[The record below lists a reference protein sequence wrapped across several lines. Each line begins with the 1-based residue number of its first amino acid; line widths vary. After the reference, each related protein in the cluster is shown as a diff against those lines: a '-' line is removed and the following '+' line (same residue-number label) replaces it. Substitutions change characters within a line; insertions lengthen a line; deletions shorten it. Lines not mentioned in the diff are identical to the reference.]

1 MVSLTMKHS
10 IRWQAPIPLWA
21 QNSSTGLRIN
31 NPGIAPQPSIL
42 RFATDSFMEEML
54 SMLND
59 NPKRI
64 VEWVAQPET
73 WREPMKSPH
82 MVSKSQEESSIAF
95 LFNKTKQQ
103 TDQQNPALDKRIVK
117 PKGNVVIPVDE
128 VKQSIPLKLF
138 QAAHQRYYLVSASL
152 INRNPG
158 LPDHLLKLA
167 NNEKTSFVVRRL
179 VPPEDD
185 SDKQTLDKI
194 DSWDEFAFVVTDNDK
209 TWKKLDQY
217 NQGITRTLANNEEQI
232 PLFPVTYQDS
242 CGHDRKIHSGLIPVG
257 KRETW
262 MAAPASESVE
272 QGQAGVSFAKVIFQT
287 DVTAPWKVL
296 VSQAQAKQDSLG
308 SADIPSKERIV
319 NDRARRTARDNIQ
332 TVSWYILLDLA
343 NFLEHY
349 LPIVW
354 AVVNNN
360 ATLDS
365 LDDKETKFLNAL
377 QTITMPKSLPEK
389 LVRLPYKDPESM
401 DDSHSSVSYSLENV
415 KSNLLDALVEIK
427 DWEQNLESVE
437 VDFVRYNNDDPI
449 QIDDKWPDF
458 LFPLADPESDSEDLG
473 PLPAE
478 IVGIDY
484 NGLSGVDLSHAKIDA
499 LAELIEQ
506 MLPAPSEAEMIFNS
520 QTLLDQRDAWFVV
533 RCVYERPLCG
543 PLFPAL
549 VSHPT
554 RPFQLAAF
562 FDSDAPARPIRI
574 PMPVDISPAGLR
586 KFQKNTAFV
595 ISDMLCGK
603 IKKIRK
609 LSLGDLVRSVL
620 PWPFHKDLPNP
631 GDTGP
636 CKNGESSFGMI
647 CSLSIPIVTLCA
659 LILVM
664 IMVALFDIFFRWIPF
679 FIFCL
684 PVPGFKGKKDS

>member
-10 IRWQAPIPLWA
+10 VRWQAPMPLWA
-21 QNSSTGLRIN
+21 ESSSTGLRIKDT
-31 NPGIAPQPSIL
+31 GIAPQPSIL
-42 RFATDSFMEEML
+42 RFATDAFMEEML
-54 SMLND
+54 LMLND

-73 WREPMKSPH
+73 WREPMKSPQKL
-82 MVSKSQEESSIAF
+82 SKPQEESSIAY

-103 TDQQNPALDKRIVK
+103 TDQQKPAPNKLKAK

-128 VKQSIPLKLF
+128 AEQSMPLKLF
-138 QAAHQRYYLVSASL
+138 QAAHKRYYLVSASL

-158 LPDHLLKLA
+158 MPDHQLNLSK
-167 NNEKTSFVVRRL
+167 NEKVSFVVRRL

-185 SDKQTLDKI
+185 PDKQNLDNI
-194 DSWDEFAFVVTDNDK
+194 DAWDEFAFVQTDSGN

-217 NQGITRTLANNEEQI
+217 NKGITRTLASNEEQL

-242 CGHDRKIHSGLIPVG
+242 CGYDRKVHSGLIPVG
-257 KRETW
+257 RRETW
-262 MAAPASESVE
+262 MAASASELVE
-272 QGQAGVSFAKVIFQT
+272 TGPEGISYAKIIFQT

-296 VSQAQAKQDSLG
+296 VSQAQAKQDSLSDSDKSG
-308 SADIPSKERIV
+308 EEAKVE
-319 NDRARRTARDNIQ
+319 NDRVRRTARDNIQ

-343 NFLEHY
+343 NFLEQY
-349 LPIVW
+349 LPTVW
-354 AVVNNN
+354 TVINKNTAQE
-360 ATLDS
+360 T
-365 LDDKETKFLNAL
+365 LDDKETQFLNTL
-377 QTITMPKSLPEK
+377 ESITLSDPVKEK
-389 LVRLPYKDPESM
+389 LVLLPEIYVKDGL
-401 DDSHSSVSYSLENV
+401 DCSSFSVPYCRDNV
-415 KSNLLDALVEIK
+415 KSNFLDALVEIK
-427 DWEQNLESVE
+427 DWEENLESVE
-437 VDFVRYNNDDPI
+437 DEFVRYNDDDPI
-449 QIDDKWPDF
+449 QVNVKWPDF
-458 LFPLADPESDSEDLG
+458 LFPLADPQHPG
-473 PLPAE
+473 PLPPQIE
-478 IVGIDY
+478 GINY
-484 NGLSGVDLSHAKIDA
+484 SNLSNVDLSHAKIDA
-499 LAELIEQ
+499 LAELIEK
-506 MLPAPSEAEMIFNS
+506 MLPAPSETEVIFNS
-520 QTLLDQRDAWFVV
+520 QAVLDQRDAWFVV

-609 LSLGDLVRSVL
+609 LTLGDLVLSVL

-636 CKNGESSFGMI
+636 CKNGESSFGVI

-664 IMVALFDIFFRWIPF
+664 IMVALFDVFFRWIPF

-684 PVPGFKGKKDS
+684 PIPGFKGKKGS